1 MKTEKEKPIEALGQ
15 EMVFSLDIGTRS
27 IIGIVGIVEQE
38 KFKVL
43 AIEKEEHTNRAMI
56 DGQIENIDQVAQVA
70 RIVKERLEKKLSC
83 SLTRVCVAA
92 AGRALKTEKASFE
105 LSMPDIRQVDDETI
119 SRLETGAIG
128 NAEAAFKSDE
138 KGKSERQF
146 YLVGYSVS
154 QYYLDNYP
162 ISSLKDHRGKNLRA
176 DVVATFLPSEVVE
189 SLYITMHNIG
199 LEVASLT
206 LEPIAAINAAIP
218 KKIRLLNLALVDIGA
233 GTSDIAVC
241 KDGSVVGYTMA
252 TTAGDE
258 ITETIMKQYLV
269 DFDTA
274 EKIKFELAGKKKIGF
289 TDVMGLKHS
298 VTVKEILQ
306 YITEAKQKLCREIAD
321 RIMEVNNGQPS
332 AVFLAG
338 GGSKL
343 TGMCKQ
349 IAEYLN
355 IDESRVAIAG
365 NNFQLSAFAE
375 EYDIN
380 NPEYATPLGI
390 AISAGMNLIN
400 DSFRFT
406 LNGANAKLFRSGSL
420 SVRDILMM
428 NGFGYQDLMGR
439 SGTNL
444 VVFLDGKRTVVYG
457 GLSMPAVLKINGAEA
472 KISDIIHAGDVI
484 EFQPAKHGEAAK
496 ACVCDIVE
504 DYGQTIFVNEKIAD
518 MNTNLKTGDVIVNI
532 GGKKLLDNEENT
544 DDGNLEEKIV
554 INDEIDRKDEEIF
567 VAAVVTDEENI
578 PNEVKTEE
586 PKTEEPKTEEPKIP
600 IKFTVNGKPMLFL
613 PKENKDPY
621 YLMDMLEYS
630 GIDFEHPDGNVVL
643 SVNGGGGY
651 FQQQLN
657 NNDVIEIYCEKI

>member
-1 MKTEKEKPIEALGQ
+1 MNIEPEKQIKDSGQ

-27 IIGIVGIVEQE
+27 IIGIVGIVEDE

-43 AIEKEEHTNRAMI
+43 AIEKEEHTNRAMV
-56 DGQIENIDQVAQVA
+56 DGQIENIDQVAHVA

-83 SLTRVCVAA
+83 ALTKVCVAA

-105 LSMPDIRQVDDETI
+105 LSMPEIRQVDEETI

-128 NAEAAFKSDE
+128 NAEASFTNDE
-138 KGKSERQF
+138 GEKNERQF
-146 YLVGYSVS
+146 YLVGYTVS

-162 ISSLKDHRGKNLRA
+162 ISSLKNHRGKNLRA

-189 SLYITMHNIG
+189 SLYITMNNIG

-218 KKIRLLNLALVDIGA
+218 QKIRLLNLALVDIGA

-241 KDGSVVGYTMA
+241 KDGSVIGYTMA
-252 TTAGDE
+252 TIAGDE
-258 ITETIMKQYLV
+258 ITETIMKHHLV

-274 EKIKFELAGKKKIGF
+274 EKIKFELSGKKKISF
-289 TDVMGLKHS
+289 VDIMGLKHS
-298 VTVKEILQ
+298 VSIKEILLC
-306 YITEAKQKLCREIAD
+306 ITEAKQKLCREIAD
-321 RIMEVNNGQPS
+321 RILEVNNGQPS

-349 IAEYLN
+349 IAGYLN

-400 DSFRFT
+400 DSFRVT

-428 NGFGYQDLMGR
+428 NGFGYQDLIGR
-439 SGTNL
+439 SGSNL
-444 VVFLDGKRTVVYG
+444 VVSLDSKRTVVYG
-457 GLSMPAVLKINGAEA
+457 GLSMPAVLKINGSEA

-496 ACVCDIVE
+496 ACVGDVVE
-504 DYGQTIFVNEKIAD
+504 DYGQTIFVNEVIAD
-518 MNTNLKTGDVIVNI
+518 MNTTLKTGDVIVNI
-532 GGKKLLDNEENT
+532 GDKKTLALEENISE
-544 DDGNLEEKIV
+544 DNAKEDSVENKDIVKKEK
-554 INDEIDRKDEEIF
+554 EIF
-567 VAAVVTDEENI
+567 VTTEGAEDKRNHDEI
-578 PNEVKTEE
+578 KIG
-586 PKTEEPKTEEPKIP
+586 EPKIP
-600 IKFTVNGKPMLFL
+600 VKFTINNKPITFL
-613 PKENKDPY
+613 PKDNKEPY
-621 YLMDMLEYS
+621 YLMDMLEHS
-630 GIDFEHPDGNVVL
+630 GIDFDHPDGNVVL
-643 SVNGGGGY
+643 KVNGEDGY

-657 NNDVIEIYCEKI
+657 SGDVIEIFCEKI

>member
-1 MKTEKEKPIEALGQ
+1 MVNMEVEAVNIEPEKQIKASDQ

-27 IIGIVGIVEQE
+27 IIGIVGIVEEE

-43 AIEKEEHTNRAMI
+43 AIEKEEHTNRAMV
-56 DGQIENIDQVAQVA
+56 DGQIENIDQVAHVA
-70 RIVKERLEKKLSC
+70 RIVKERLEKKLNC
-83 SLTRVCVAA
+83 ALTKVCVAA

-105 LSMPDIRQVDDETI
+105 LSLPEIRQIDEETI

-128 NAEAAFKSDE
+128 NAEARFTDDE
-138 KGKSERQF
+138 EDKNERQF
-146 YLVGYSVS
+146 YLVGYTVS

-162 ISSLKDHRGKNLRA
+162 ISSLKGHRGKSLRA

-189 SLYITMHNIG
+189 SLYITMNNIG

-218 KKIRLLNLALVDIGA
+218 QKIRLLNLALVDIGA

-241 KDGSVVGYTMA
+241 KDGSVIGYTMA
-252 TTAGDE
+252 TVAGDE

-274 EKIKFELAGKKKIGF
+274 EKIKFELAGKKKISF
-289 TDVMGLKHS
+289 VDIMGLKQS
-298 VTVKEILQ
+298 VTVKEISLC
-306 YITEAKQKLCREIAD
+306 ITEAKQKLCREIAD
-321 RIMEVNNGQPS
+321 RILEVNNGQPS

-343 TGMCKQ
+343 AGMCKQ

-375 EYDIN
+375 DYDIN

-400 DSFRFT
+400 DSFRVT

-428 NGFGYQDLMGR
+428 NGFGYQDLIGR
-439 SGTNL
+439 SGSNL
-444 VVFLDGKRTVVYG
+444 VVFVDGKRTVVYG
-457 GLSMPAVLKINGAEA
+457 GLSMPAVLKINGSEA

-484 EFQPAKHGEAAK
+484 EFQPAKHGDAAK
-496 ACVCDIVE
+496 ACVGDVVE
-504 DYGQTIFVNEKIAD
+504 DYGQTIFVNEEIAD
-518 MNTNLKTGDVIVNI
+518 VKTNLKTGDVIVNL
-532 GGKKLLDNEENT
+532 GGKKPLVPEEDSFEDNIKEVSVEIKEI
-544 DDGNLEEKIV
+544 EEKKEEAIIPV
-554 INDEIDRKDEEIF
+554 VKADDEKVPE
-567 VAAVVTDEENI
+567 
-578 PNEVKTEE
+578 EVKI
-586 PKTEEPKTEEPKIP
+586 EEPKIP
-600 IKFTVNGKPMLFL
+600 TKFTINGKSMMFL
-613 PKENKDPY
+613 PKENKEPY
-621 YLMDMLEYS
+621 YLMDMLQYS

-643 SVNGGGGY
+643 KVNGEGGY

-657 NNDVIEIYCEKI
+657 NSDVIEIYCEKI

>member
-1 MKTEKEKPIEALGQ
+1 MVNMEVEALNIEPEKQIKVSGQ

-43 AIEKEEHTNRAMI
+43 AIEKEEHTNRAMV
-56 DGQIENIDQVAQVA
+56 DGQIENIDQVAYVA
-70 RIVKERLEKKLSC
+70 RIVKERLEKKLNC
-83 SLTRVCVAA
+83 VLTKVCVAA

-105 LSMPDIRQVDDETI
+105 LSMPEIRQVDEETI

-128 NAEAAFKSDE
+128 SAEARFKDDE
-138 KGKSERQF
+138 EGKNERQF
-146 YLVGYSVS
+146 YLVGYTVS

-218 KKIRLLNLALVDIGA
+218 QKIRLLNLALVDIGA

-241 KDGSVVGYTMA
+241 KDGSVIGYTMA
-252 TTAGDE
+252 TIAGDE
-258 ITETIMKQYLV
+258 ITETIMKQHLV
-269 DFDTA
+269 DFDSA
-274 EKIKFELAGKKKIGF
+274 EKIKFELAGKKKISF
-289 TDVMGLKHS
+289 IDIMGLKHS
-298 VTVKEILQ
+298 VTVKEISLC
-306 YITEAKQKLCREIAD
+306 ITEAKQKLCREIAD
-321 RIMEVNNGQPS
+321 RVLEVNNGQPS

-343 TGMCKQ
+343 MGMCKQ

-355 IDESRVAIAG
+355 IDENRVAIAG

-375 EYDIN
+375 DYDIN

-400 DSFRFT
+400 DSFRVT

-420 SVRDILMM
+420 SARDILMM
-428 NGFGYQDLMGR
+428 NGFGYQDLIGR
-439 SGTNL
+439 SGSNL
-444 VVFLDGKRTVVYG
+444 VVFMDGKRTVVYG
-457 GLSMPAVLKINGAEA
+457 GLSMPAVLKINGSEA

-496 ACVCDIVE
+496 ACVGDVVE
-504 DYGQTIFVNEKIAD
+504 DYGQTIFVNEEIAD
-518 MNTNLKTGDVIVNI
+518 INTELKTGDVIVNI
-532 GGKKLLDNEENT
+532 GGGKTLELEENNSE
-544 DDGNLEEKIV
+544 DNMKESSVEIKDIKKKEEEVFVPIVEDSEEKIS
-554 INDEIDRKDEEIF
+554 E
-567 VAAVVTDEENI
+567 
-578 PNEVKTEE
+578 EVKIVESKV
-586 PKTEEPKTEEPKIP
+586 PV
-600 IKFTVNGKPMLFL
+600 KFTINGKPLMFL
-613 PKENKDPY
+613 PKENKEPY

-643 SVNGGGGY
+643 KVNGESGY

-657 NNDVIEIYCEKI
+657 NGDILEIYCEKM

>member
-1 MKTEKEKPIEALGQ
+1 MEVDAVNIEPEKQIKDSGQ

-27 IIGIVGIVEQE
+27 IIGIVGIVEDE

-43 AIEKEEHTNRAMI
+43 AIEKEEHTNRAMV
-56 DGQIENIDQVAQVA
+56 DGQIENIDQVAHVA

-83 SLTRVCVAA
+83 ALTKVCVAA

-105 LSMPDIRQVDDETI
+105 LSMPEIRQVDEETI

-128 NAEAAFKSDE
+128 NAEASFTNDE
-138 KGKSERQF
+138 GEKNERQF
-146 YLVGYSVS
+146 YLVGYTVS

-162 ISSLKDHRGKNLRA
+162 ISSLKNHRGKNLRA

-189 SLYITMHNIG
+189 SLYITMNNIG

-218 KKIRLLNLALVDIGA
+218 QKIRLLNLALVDIGA

-241 KDGSVVGYTMA
+241 KDGSVIGYTMA
-252 TTAGDE
+252 TIAGDE
-258 ITETIMKQYLV
+258 ITETIMKHHLV

-274 EKIKFELAGKKKIGF
+274 EKIKFELSGKKKINF
-289 TDVMGLKHS
+289 VDIMGLKHS
-298 VTVKEILQ
+298 VTIKEILLC
-306 YITEAKQKLCREIAD
+306 ITEAKQKLCREIAD
-321 RIMEVNNGQPS
+321 RILEVNNGQPS

-349 IAEYLN
+349 IAGYLN

-365 NNFQLSAFAE
+365 NNFQLSAFAK
-375 EYDIN
+375 EYDLN

-400 DSFRFT
+400 DSFRVT

-428 NGFGYQDLMGR
+428 NGFGYQDLIGR
-439 SGTNL
+439 SGSNL
-444 VVFLDGKRTVVYG
+444 VVSLDGKRTVVYG
-457 GLSMPAVLKINGAEA
+457 GLSMPAVLKINGSEA

-484 EFQPAKHGEAAK
+484 EFRPAKHGEAAK
-496 ACVCDIVE
+496 ACVGDVVE
-504 DYGQTIFVNEKIAD
+504 DYGQTIFVNEVIAD
-518 MNTNLKTGDVIVNI
+518 MNTTLKTGDVIVNI
-532 GGKKLLDNEENT
+532 DDKKTLTL
-544 DDGNLEEKIV
+544 
-554 INDEIDRKDEEIF
+554 
-567 VAAVVTDEENI
+567 EENI
-578 PNEVKTEE
+578 SEDNAKEDSVENKDIVKKEKEIFITTDEAEDKRNHDEVKIG
-586 PKTEEPKTEEPKIP
+586 EPKIP
-600 IKFTVNGKPMLFL
+600 VKFTINNKPITFL
-613 PKENKDPY
+613 PKDNKEPY
-621 YLMDMLEYS
+621 YLMDMLEHS
-630 GIDFEHPDGNVVL
+630 GIDFDHPDGNVVL
-643 SVNGGGGY
+643 KVNGEDGY

-657 NNDVIEIYCEKI
+657 SGDVIEIFCEKI

>member
-1 MKTEKEKPIEALGQ
+1 VNTENQEQKKSTEQ

-27 IIGIVGIVEQE
+27 IIGIVGIVEND

-83 SLTRVCVAA
+83 TLTRVCVAA
-92 AGRALKTEKASFE
+92 AGRALKTEKASYE
-105 LSMPDIRQVDDETI
+105 LSMPDVRQVDDETI
-119 SRLETGAIG
+119 SRLEAGAIG
-128 NAEAAFKSDE
+128 NAEAAFVNAEDGE
-138 KGKSERQF
+138 NERQF
-146 YLVGYSVS
+146 YLVGYTVS

-162 ISSLKDHRGKNLRA
+162 ISSLRDHRGKNLRT

-189 SLYITMHNIG
+189 SLYITMHRIG

-218 KKIRLLNLALVDIGA
+218 LKIRLLNLVLVDIGA

-258 ITETIMKQYLV
+258 ITETLMKQYLV
-269 DFDTA
+269 DFNTA
-274 EKIKFELAGKKKIGF
+274 EKIKFESAGKKKISF
-289 TDVMGLKHS
+289 TDIMGLKHS
-298 VTVKEILQ
+298 VVAKEIFQCL
-306 YITEAKQKLCREIAD
+306 TEAKQNLCREIAD
-321 RIMEVNNGQPS
+321 RILEVNNGQPS

-349 IAEYLN
+349 IAEYL
-355 IDESRVAIAG
+355 DLKESRVAIAG

-390 AISAGMNLIN
+390 AISAAMNLIN
-400 DSFRFT
+400 DSFRVM

-428 NGFGYQDLMGR
+428 NGFGYQNLIGR
-439 SGTNL
+439 SGANL
-444 VVFLDGKRTVVYG
+444 VVFLDGKRTVVHG
-457 GLSMPAVLKINGAEA
+457 GHSMPAVLKINKEEA
-472 KISDIIHAGDVI
+472 RISDIIHAGDVI
-484 EFQPAKHGEAAK
+484 EFQPAKNGEAAT
-496 ACVCDIVE
+496 AFVCDIVE
-504 DYGQTIFVNEKIAD
+504 DYGQTILVNEHVAGI
-518 MNTNLKTGDVIVNI
+518 NTPLKTGDVIVTI
-532 GGKKLLDNEENT
+532 GGEKTLDIEENMNQEST
-544 DDGNLEEKIV
+544 KEELLKNEDVKKTEEVICFEVEKTEEEKIPLM
-554 INDEIDRKDEEIF
+554 
-567 VAAVVTDEENI
+567 TQ
-578 PNEVKTEE
+578 VKE
-586 PKTEEPKTEEPKIP
+586 PQIP
-600 IKFTVNGKPMLFL
+600 IKFTVNGNPLQLL
-613 PKENKDPY
+613 PKDNKDPY

-630 GIDFEHPDGNVVL
+630 GIDFEHPDGKVVL
-643 SVNGGGGY
+643 NVNGKGAY
-651 FQQQLN
+651 FQQELR
-657 NNDVIEIYCEKI
+657 NNDVIDIYCEKI

>member
-1 MKTEKEKPIEALGQ
+1 MEVVAVNVEPEKQIKASGQ

-27 IIGIVGIVEQE
+27 IIGIVGIVENE

-43 AIEKEEHTNRAMI
+43 AIEKEEHTNRAMV
-56 DGQIENIDQVAQVA
+56 DGQIENINQVAHVA
-70 RIVKERLEKKLSC
+70 RVVKERLEKKLGFL
-83 SLTRVCVAA
+83 LTKVCVAA

-105 LSMPDIRQVDDETI
+105 LSMPEIRKVDEETI

-128 NAEAAFKSDE
+128 NAETSFIDDE
-138 KGKSERQF
+138 NGKNERQF
-146 YLVGYSVS
+146 YLVGYTVS

-189 SLYITMHNIG
+189 SLYITMNNIG

-218 KKIRLLNLALVDIGA
+218 QKIRLLNLALVDIGA

-241 KDGSVVGYTMA
+241 KDGSVIGYTMA
-252 TTAGDE
+252 TIAGDE

-274 EKIKFELAGKKKIGF
+274 EKIKFQLSGKKKISF
-289 TDVMGLKHS
+289 VDIMGLKHS
-298 VTVKEILQ
+298 VTVKDISLC
-306 YITEAKQKLCREIAD
+306 ITEAKQKLCREIAD
-321 RIMEVNNGQPS
+321 RILEVNNVQPS

-400 DSFRFT
+400 DSFRVM
-406 LNGANAKLFRSGSL
+406 LNGTNAKLFRSGSL

-428 NGFGYQDLMGR
+428 NGFGYQDLIGR
-439 SGTNL
+439 SGSNL
-444 VVFLDGKRTVVYG
+444 VVTVDGKRTVVYG
-457 GLSMPAVLKINGAEA
+457 GLSMPAVLKINGSEA

-484 EFQPAKHGEAAK
+484 EFQPAKHGDAAK
-496 ACVCDIVE
+496 ACIGDIIE
-504 DYGQTIFVNEKIAD
+504 DYGQTIFVNEEIAD
-518 MNTNLKTGDVIVNI
+518 INTILKTGDVIVNI
-532 GGKKLLDNEENT
+532 GGKKNLELEENSSE
-544 DDGNLEEKIV
+544 DNINLKSSEVEN
-554 INDEIDRKDEEIF
+554 INKKEEEII
-567 VAAVVTDEENI
+567 VPILEAENKK
-578 PNEVKTEE
+578 NLDEVKI
-586 PKTEEPKTEEPKIP
+586 EEPKIP
-600 IKFTVNGKPMLFL
+600 VKFTINGKSTMFL
-613 PKENKDPY
+613 PKDNKEPY
-621 YLMDMLEYS
+621 YLMEMLEHS
-630 GIDFEHPDGNVVL
+630 GIDFEHPKGNVVL
-643 SVNGGGGY
+643 KVNGESGY

-657 NNDVIEIYCEKI
+657 NGDVIEIYCEKI

>member
-1 MKTEKEKPIEALGQ
+1 MNIETEKQLKASDQ

-27 IIGIVGIVEQE
+27 IIGIVGVVEQE

-43 AIEKEEHTNRAMI
+43 AIEKEEHTNRAMV
-56 DGQIENIDQVAQVA
+56 DGQIENIDQVAHVA

-83 SLTRVCVAA
+83 VLTKVCVAA

-105 LSMPDIRQVDDETI
+105 LSMPEVRQVDEETI

-128 NAEAAFKSDE
+128 NAEAGFTDDE
-138 KGKSERQF
+138 GKNERQF
-146 YLVGYSVS
+146 YLVGYTVS

-218 KKIRLLNLALVDIGA
+218 QKIRLLNLTLVDIGA

-241 KDGSVVGYTMA
+241 KDGSIIGYTMA
-252 TTAGDE
+252 TIAGDE

-274 EKIKFELAGKKKIGF
+274 EEIKFQLEGKKKISF
-289 TDVMGLKHS
+289 IDIMGLKHS
-298 VTVKEILQ
+298 VTVKEISLC
-306 YITEAKQKLCREIAD
+306 ITEAKQKLCREIAD
-321 RIMEVNNGQPS
+321 RILEVNNGQPS

-343 TGMCKQ
+343 AGMCKQ
-349 IAEYLN
+349 IAEHLN
-355 IDESRVAIAG
+355 IDENRVAIAG
-365 NNFQLSAFAE
+365 NNFQISAFAE

-400 DSFRFT
+400 DSFRVT
-406 LNGANAKLFRSGSL
+406 LNGDNAKLFRSGSL

-428 NGFGYQDLMGR
+428 NGFGYQDLIGR

-457 GLSMPAVLKINGAEA
+457 GLSMPAVLKINGVEA

-484 EFQPAKHGEAAK
+484 DFQPAKNGEPAK
-496 ACVCDIVE
+496 ACVGDIVE
-504 DYGQTIFVNEKIAD
+504 DYGQTIFINEEIAD
-518 MNTNLKTGDVIVNI
+518 INTELKTGDVIVNI
-532 GGKKLLDNEENT
+532 GGTKPLDYEENS
-544 DDGNLEEKIV
+544 LEDNKEDV
-554 INDEIDRKDEEIF
+554 SAEVEENDKNNEEIF
-567 VAAVVTDEENI
+567 TTVVEVGDEKI
-578 PNEVKTEE
+578 PKEIKMEE
-586 PKTEEPKTEEPKIP
+586 SKIP
-600 IKFTVNGKPMLFL
+600 IRFTINGKPMMFL
-613 PKENKDPY
+613 PKDNKDPY

-630 GIDFEHPDGNVVL
+630 GIDFEHPEGNVVIK
-643 SVNGGGGY
+643 VNGEAGY
-651 FQQQLN
+651 FQQKLN
-657 NNDVIEIYCEKI
+657 NGDIIEIYCEKM